1 MRIQTVLDVFRE
13 EVPVAFGYL
22 ADRYGYRLERDDD
35 YGFLATSERGSV
47 TIELDWG
54 SVVVSVRP
62 KDAARS
68 VRLSFIV
75 GALDPSVL
83 FLPHYPWGPEEAR
96 DEIERQAELL
106 SRYCGG
112 ILQGDISGWAL
123 LEAHQ
128 QMVLEQ
134 WRAESERLVKEARL
148 KLVRR
153 RAEAAFHSRSFGEAE
168 QLYTSIREDLTDE
181 EHRRL
186 AYSKRRSVLKPVRRP
201 LEKPA

>member
-1 MRIQTVLDVFRE
+1 MRIQTVLDVFDER
-13 EVPVAFGYL
+13 VPVAFGYL
-22 ADRYGYRLERDDD
+22 SEEFGYRLDRHDD
-35 YGFLATSERGSV
+35 YCFVAASEHGSV

-54 SVVVSVRP
+54 SVVVAVRP

-83 FLPHYPWGPEEAR
+83 FLPRFPWGPDEAR
-96 DEIERQAELL
+96 DEIERQSELL
-106 SRYCGG
+106 ARYCGG
-112 ILQGDISGWAL
+112 ILRGDVSGWPL

-181 EHRRL
+181 ETRRL
-186 AYSKRRSVLKPVRRP
+186 AYSRRRSVLRPVRPP